1 LVVHQLK
8 KGIDLCHTSHPLV
21 NNPMSRHTFFIQ
33 ANLCERTALIVRG
46 CMRVELAEPL
56 SD

>member
-33 ANLCERTALIVRG
+33 ATYVR
-46 CMRVELAEPL
+46 EQL
-56 SD
+56 